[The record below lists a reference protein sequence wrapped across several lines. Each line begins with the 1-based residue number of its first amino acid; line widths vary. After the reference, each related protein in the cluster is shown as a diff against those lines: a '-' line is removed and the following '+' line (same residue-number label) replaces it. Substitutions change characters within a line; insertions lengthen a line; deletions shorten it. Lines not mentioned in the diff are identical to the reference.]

1 MRADSPASSVSVVQ
15 SKANRSDP
23 AALSFMAECFWP
35 GVTEQDVENA
45 GARSGRASQKASLAG
60 DSARYLGS
68 ILVPTDEIAF
78 FLFEA
83 TSLEAATEL
92 NRRAEIPFERSL
104 AVVRRESPW
113 QKTHLPVGER
123 RRTNR
128 KEHR

>member
-1 MRADSPASSVSVVQ
+1 MQ

-35 GVTEQDVENA
+35 GVTEQEVENA
-45 GARSGRASQKASLAG
+45 GARSGRAAQKASSAG

-92 NRRAEIPFERSL
+92 NRRAEIPFERIL
-104 AVVRRESPW
+104 AVVRRESPS
-113 QKTHLPVGER
+113 QKTNLLPVGER
-123 RRTNR
+123 RRTTR